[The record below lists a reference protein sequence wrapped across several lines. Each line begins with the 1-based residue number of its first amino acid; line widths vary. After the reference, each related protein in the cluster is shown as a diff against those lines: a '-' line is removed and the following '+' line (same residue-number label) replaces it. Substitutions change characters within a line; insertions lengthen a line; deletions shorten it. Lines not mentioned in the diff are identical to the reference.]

1 MQHSV
6 KNNLLI
12 GFIVSVLL
20 SLFVNFTMLMHT
32 YKMQKEKGQINK
44 RYFYGRNESR
54 TMPRIAFIIPYFG
67 FSYMPFCCLYWI
79 LKCISWATVC
89 FVIKN
94 IKQSCCLSV

>member
-32 YKMQKEKGQINK
+32 YKMQSLGVPFPGNYSSGDE
-44 RYFYGRNESR
+44 
-54 TMPRIAFIIPYFG
+54 FIYY
-67 FSYMPFCCLYWI
+67 S
-79 LKCISWATVC
+79 
-89 FVIKN
+89 
-94 IKQSCCLSV
+94 